1 MTNETKPRLK
11 KTLSPARW
19 ELQSST
25 DRMRRH
31 EGGRDPR
38 ARGKKTKREAHKR
51 SMRLFNFHI
60 HCDIYKLPQQTGER
74 ADKRGQEE
82 RDPRR
87 PHGLLAPMSRD
98 HRWGRLAV
106 QDLKKGGVFERI

>member
-1 MTNETKPRLK
+1 MTNETKLGLK

-31 EGGRDPR
+31 EGAEIQER
-38 ARGKKTKREAHKR
+38 AEKTQREAHKR

-60 HCDIYKLPQQTGER
+60 HCDIYKLPQQSGGR
-74 ADKRGQEE
+74 AGKRGQEE
-82 RDPRR
+82 RDPGR
-87 PHGLLAPMSRD
+87 PHGLLAQVSRD
-98 HRWGRLAV
+98 HR
-106 QDLKKGGVFERI
+106 